1 MKRIYTFVVLTLAI
15 FGVRSLAV
23 AQNGA
28 NALAPGE
35 RRDFKVEFNKPA
47 VFDVRL
53 KENGFAAFSWTTEE
67 GRSWLSYS
75 ITNSAGGQEQ
85 RGDAS
90 YVHAAYFV
98 APKADTYSIKFF
110 IDPKADDKQ
119 PQKVSLSLSDQFKV
133 PANATVKDKRKA
145 AGYDI
150 ELVTIHGSDD
160 EAGATFATVKKG
172 GRLKNILY
180 GDIESPIMGFSFA
193 DASDDE
199 GVSAQGKKSLALI
212 KNTADKT
219 GDGVPDVMLSYY
231 SGGAHCCTTYYF
243 IELPANGTGAIREV
257 PTENAG
263 MSAIGK
269 APGGGLRFATADNA
283 WAYWNMSFAGSPMPG
298 VILEFRNGVARPNF
312 DLMKKPAPSLAVL
325 TRKAAAARKKIS
337 NAPYTSDSG
346 DFQFDEAFWS
356 EMIDLMYTG
365 HEGLAWKYLDM
376 VWPKAKP
383 GKDKFVADF
392 KETLANSYYADKTK

>member
-67 GRSWLSYS
+67 ARSWLSYS

-119 PQKVSLSLSDQFKV
+119 PQTVSLSLSDQFKV
-133 PANATVKDKRKA
+133 PANATVKDKR
-145 AGYDI
+145 
-150 ELVTIHGSDD
+150 
-160 EAGATFATVKKG
+160 
-172 GRLKNILY
+172 
-180 GDIESPIMGFSFA
+180 
-193 DASDDE
+193 
-199 GVSAQGKKSLALI
+199 
-212 KNTADKT
+212 
-219 GDGVPDVMLSYY
+219 
-231 SGGAHCCTTYYF
+231 
-243 IELPANGTGAIREV
+243 
-257 PTENAG
+257 
-263 MSAIGK
+263 
-269 APGGGLRFATADNA
+269 
-283 WAYWNMSFAGSPMPG
+283 
-298 VILEFRNGVARPNF
+298 
-312 DLMKKPAPSLAVL
+312 
-325 TRKAAAARKKIS
+325 
-337 NAPYTSDSG
+337 
-346 DFQFDEAFWS
+346 
-356 EMIDLMYTG
+356 
-365 HEGLAWKYLDM
+365 
-376 VWPKAKP
+376 
-383 GKDKFVADF
+383 
-392 KETLANSYYADKTK
+392 